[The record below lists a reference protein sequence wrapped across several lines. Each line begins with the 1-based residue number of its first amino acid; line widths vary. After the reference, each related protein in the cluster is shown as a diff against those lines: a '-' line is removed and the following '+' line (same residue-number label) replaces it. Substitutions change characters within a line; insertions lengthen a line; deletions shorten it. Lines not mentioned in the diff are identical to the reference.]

1 MPPGRSGDVWV
12 GGRLDG
18 GPDDGGSGAGAVAV
32 GDGGSGTVAVEVGP
46 GDDGPADDGSGPP
59 SKLMLAP
66 VAGIDALGLPETVRA
81 QPARATSTTPADSSR
96 AAIPPTFMT
105 ASLRRGIVL
114 ARST

>member
-1 MPPGRSGDVWV
+1 
-12 GGRLDG
+12 
-18 GPDDGGSGAGAVAV
+18 
-32 GDGGSGTVAVEVGP
+32 
-46 GDDGPADDGSGPP
+46 
-59 SKLMLAP
+59 MLAP